1 MKKYIFFFVLVGLFF
16 GFLGSIMYIVVNATK
31 GEIQSDLLRA
41 TRSTSQNLL
50 VQDDEEKE
58 PTWQE
63 RLALMSPK
71 NYTPAGERFS
81 MNFSVDASMFRP
93 KNKYYQLSIDKNDV
107 YSMFCLKQTL
117 NSYQIKYA
125 LTHTSESTDIFLE
138 TDKQALVDEIIA
150 RLKHYEINAKFTEVW
165 L

>member
-1 MKKYIFFFVLVGLFF
+1 
-16 GFLGSIMYIVVNATK
+16 
-31 GEIQSDLLRA
+31 
-41 TRSTSQNLL
+41 
-50 VQDDEEKE
+50 
-58 PTWQE
+58 
-63 RLALMSPK
+63 
-71 NYTPAGERFS
+71 

-125 LTHTSESTDIFLE
+125 LTHTRESTDIFLE